1 MTVAAL
7 GPIWLP
13 EHEIDEVTAAVP
25 QASRTLVQHSRATHA
40 VVFAG
45 EGEQGL
51 VVTVATMAWGSSP
64 RRTLRSRGKFGFL
77 ESMKG
82 RIEDLGGRMTVA
94 PRPGSGTEVEF
105 LIP

>member
-1 MTVAAL
+1 VTVAAL

-45 EGEQGL
+45 EGAQGL

-64 RRTLRSRGKFGFL
+64 RRTLRSRGEVRLPG
-77 ESMKG
+77 EHEG
-82 RIEDLGGRMTVA
+82 ADR
-94 PRPGSGTEVEF
+94 GSGRADDRALRARVRG
-105 LIP
+105 PRWSS